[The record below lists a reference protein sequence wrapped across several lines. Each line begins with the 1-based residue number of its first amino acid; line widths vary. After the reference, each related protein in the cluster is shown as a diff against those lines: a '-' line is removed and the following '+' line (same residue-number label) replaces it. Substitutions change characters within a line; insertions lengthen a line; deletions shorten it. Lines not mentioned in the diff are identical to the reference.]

1 MDEMN
6 DKNEKDTLSE
16 EIARKLA
23 ENADEEIAQARREEP
38 EVSEPEVAA
47 EEPETAAEEPESEE
61 EPEAAEEEPESIED
75 QELTPEE
82 EAALLKKKKRS
93 RLLNRLLLIAGIL
106 MIGYAAYSIGS
117 LLWNYHLSNSEYDEI
132 ADEFVVINDNVVEDD
147 SEDISEAITETTV
160 SEEPQKI
167 WYEQISVDLDGL
179 QSKYPDIAA
188 WLYQEGGTAISY
200 PIMYSEED
208 SYYLHKT
215 YKGTYA
221 YAGSIFMETLNNR
234 DFNDSH
240 TIIYGHNMRNGSMF
254 GTLKYLRKDGYMD
267 THGYFDIFLNDEI
280 RRYQVFAYEVVLS
293 DSWVYQVPFGVT
305 DAFTDYI
312 NTIYSKSEVDTGVE
326 VTNEDK
332 IITLSTCYGSNTDKR
347 FVVHAVWIDTY
358 YYATGTTASEE
369 AAMAEESTEAGS

>member
-1 MDEMN
+1 MDERN
-6 DKNEKDTLSE
+6 DKNDKEELSR

-23 ENADEEIAQARREEP
+23 ENADEEKAELTETADEEP
-38 EVSEPEVAA
+38 NPEA
-47 EEPETAAEEPESEE
+47 EEP
-61 EPEAAEEEPESIED
+61 
-75 QELTPEE
+75 ELTPEE
-82 EAALLKKKKRS
+82 EEAQRKKKKRA
-93 RLLNRLLLIAGIL
+93 RICNRLLLIAGIL
-106 MIGYAAYSIGS
+106 MIGYAAYSIGT

-132 ADEFVVINDNVVEDD
+132 VNDYVIVNDGDATESADELDSAVTDNTASDT
-147 SEDISEAITETTV
+147 S
-160 SEEPQKI
+160 QKI

-179 QSKYPDIAA
+179 QAKYPDIAA

-208 SYYLHKT
+208 NYYLHKT

-254 GTLKYLRKDGYMD
+254 GTLKYLRKDGYMEE
-267 THGYFDIFLNDEI
+267 HGYFDIFLNDEI
-280 RRYQVFAYEVVLS
+280 RRYQVFAYEVVLT

-347 FVVHAVWIDTY
+347 FVVHAVWVDTY
-358 YYATGTTASEE
+358 YYATGTTETDDTVAD
-369 AAMAEESTEAGS
+369 AE

>member
-1 MDEMN
+1 MDERN
-6 DKNEKDTLSE
+6 DKNDKEELSQ

-23 ENADEEIAQARREEP
+23 KNADEEKEEEAELTETTDEELNP
-38 EVSEPEVAA
+38 EA
-47 EEPETAAEEPESEE
+47 EEP
-61 EPEAAEEEPESIED
+61 
-75 QELTPEE
+75 ELTPEE
-82 EAALLKKKKRS
+82 EEEQRKKKKRA
-93 RLLNRLLLIAGIL
+93 RICNRLLLIVGIL

-117 LLWNYHLSNSEYDEI
+117 LMWNYHLSNSEYDEI
-132 ADEFVVINDNVVEDD
+132 ANDFVVINDDAVAEP
-147 SEDISEAITETTV
+147 SEDEELSEAVTETTIA

-179 QSKYPDIAA
+179 QAKYPNIAG

-267 THGYFDIFLNDEI
+267 AHGYFEIFLNDEI
-280 RRYQVFAYEVVLS
+280 RRYQVFAYEVVMS

-305 DAFTDYI
+305 EDFTDFI

-347 FVVHAVWIDTY
+347 FVVHAVWVDTY

-369 AAMAEESTEAGS
+369 AAAAEGTTGTDDTVADAE